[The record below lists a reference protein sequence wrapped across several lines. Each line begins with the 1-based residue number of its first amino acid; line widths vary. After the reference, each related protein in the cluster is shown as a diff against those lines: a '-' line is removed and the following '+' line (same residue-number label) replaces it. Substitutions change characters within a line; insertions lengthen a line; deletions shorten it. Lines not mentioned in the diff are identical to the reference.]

1 MGQGRLEGGKWREG
15 PSSLEKRNRGRGREG
30 GRVQKL
36 VVMLK
41 NSYDSS
47 ARVCKFEMPLKI
59 EKPPDNQQCIIMSNI
74 QNCQRAAF
82 ASESQVNVFAV
93 CITMHSEDT

>member
-1 MGQGRLEGGKWREG
+1 MGQGRLEGGEWREG

-41 NSYDSS
+41 NT
-47 ARVCKFEMPLKI
+47 VV
-59 EKPPDNQQCIIMSNI
+59 QG
-74 QNCQRAAF
+74 F
-82 ASESQVNVFAV
+82 ANLR
-93 CITMHSEDT
+93 CH